1 MSDQPNPLHATEG
14 NPKFM
19 KIDGAFP
26 CCGTKFAHCVRILG
40 EWTPEAVANAGRCLG
55 YWLQTRT
62 ERHECALV
70 APDSQLG
77 LRPHPGPTIAQIEG
91 LQAQIEGRTG

>member
-19 KIDGAFP
+19 KIDGEFP
-26 CCGTKFAHCVRILG
+26 CCGTPFGHCVRILG
-40 EWTPEAVANAGRCLG
+40 EWTPEAVANAGCCLG

-62 ERHECALV
+62 ERHRCALV
-70 APDSQLG
+70 MPENPLGQYVTPAPQ
-77 LRPHPGPTIAQIEG
+77 QIEG
-91 LQAQIEGRTG
+91 HTG